1 MHKSVARTLFC
12 RYFKGSISYGF
23 FMNIKFLASFYSFF
37 LLALF
42 GCDNQNTSLN
52 AKTQLNNNVINTS
65 IDFEAST
72 STSTATQVNEPAL
85 VVGLVGTHCKSD
97 ETAYINAKM
106 HNVIRS
112 IDESVVYRLEPTDN
126 VLSICVA
133 KDDSS
138 LSYRFG
144 RIDDLGLEK
153 LATIDAPF
161 GSYYRQVGRVGESI
175 LFFSN
180 GEYHYYIIN
189 SGGMGSGVTVNVF
202 KNDKLITELFSGND
216 PYDDFVI
223 ATNLSLPKKLVSEIQ
238 PFNKKMQ

>member
-1 MHKSVARTLFC
+1 
-12 RYFKGSISYGF
+12 
-23 FMNIKFLASFYSFF
+23 MNIKFLASFYSFF

-42 GCDNQNTSLN
+42 GCDNQSTSIQG
-52 AKTQLNNNVINTS
+52 KPQLNNNASNTS
-65 IDFEAST
+65 IDFDANAPAAIQIS
-72 STSTATQVNEPAL
+72 EPAL

-106 HNVIRS
+106 HKVIRS
-112 IDESVVYRLEPTDN
+112 IDESIVYKLEPSDN

-144 RIDDLGLEK
+144 RIDDMGLEK
-153 LATIDAPF
+153 LATAEAPF

-202 KNDKLITELFSGND
+202 KNDTLITELFSGND

-223 ATNLSLPKKLVSEIQ
+223 ATGLNLPKKLVRETQ
-238 PFNKKMQ
+238 PFNKRMQ

>member
-1 MHKSVARTLFC
+1 
-12 RYFKGSISYGF
+12 
-23 FMNIKFLASFYSFF
+23 MNIKFLASFYSFF

-42 GCDNQNTSLN
+42 GCDNQSTLIKDEPQLDNN
-52 AKTQLNNNVINTS
+52 AINTS
-65 IDFEAST
+65 INREKNT
-72 STSTATQVNEPAL
+72 LNVTQSSRPAL
-85 VVGLVGTHCKSD
+85 VVGLLGTHCKTN
-97 ETAYINAKM
+97 ETVYINAKM
-106 HNVIRS
+106 HKVIRS
-112 IDESVVYRLEPTDN
+112 NGETVVYKLEPSDN

-133 KDDSS
+133 KDATS

-144 RIDDLGLEK
+144 RIDDMGLEK
-153 LATIDAPF
+153 VATTEAPF

-202 KNDKLITELFSGND
+202 KNNTLISEFFSGND

-223 ATNLSLPKKLVSEIQ
+223 ATDLNLPKKLVRETQ

>member
-1 MHKSVARTLFC
+1 MR
-12 RYFKGSISYGF
+12 
-23 FMNIKFLASFYSFF
+23 NKFLASFYSFF
-37 LLALF
+37 LLVLF
-42 GCDNQNTSLN
+42 GCDDQISSSQKKAHLEDLVKPSSDSKQQEQFT
-52 AKTQLNNNVINTS
+52 NVE
-65 IDFEAST
+65 DP
-72 STSTATQVNEPAL
+72 VL
-85 VVGLVGTHCKSD
+85 VLGLVATHCKMN

-106 HNVIRS
+106 QKVLRNPSEDIA
-112 IDESVVYRLEPTDN
+112 YKLEPTDN

-144 RIDDLGLEK
+144 RINDIGLEK
-153 LATIDAPF
+153 EAKPDAPF
-161 GSYYRQVGRVGESI
+161 GSYYRQVGRIGESI

-189 SGGMGSGVTVNVF
+189 SGGMGSGVTVNVY
-202 KNDKLITELFSGND
+202 KNDTLITELFSGND

-223 ATNLSLPKKLVSEIQ
+223 ATDLNLPKKLVSERQ